1 MIKGLAFP
9 ATELRAERELASPSR
24 NLPRHSI
31 ALPGSG
37 DKADNCPKQIRGR
50 KECAGRGF
58 LEPKNAQVP
67 GLAGRH
73 LPAGGQRGVSR
84 RLRTDSFHGGCVFLL
99 CRICRRHP
107 AGLALPHQPHPVRS
121 RDIVSCSPRAGI
133 LLFRPDR
140 FRWTRADR
148 PRSRGLS
155 AAAKLYCLLCLSRT
169 RPGFPGDPAA
179 AGAAV
184 LRIGVCRHH
193 LPS

>member
-37 DKADNCPKQIRGR
+37 DKADNCPKQVRGR
-50 KECAGRGF
+50 KEFAGRGF

-84 RLRTDSFHGGCVFLL
+84 RLRTYSFHGGCVFLL
-99 CRICRRHP
+99 CRICRRHA
-107 AGLALPHQPHPVRS
+107 AGLALPLQPHPVCA
-121 RDIVSCSPRAGI
+121 RDFVSWPPRAGI
-133 LLFRPDR
+133 LFFGPDR
-140 FRWTRADR
+140 FRRTRADR

-155 AAAKLYCLLCLSRT
+155 AAAKLHCLLRLSRT
-169 RPGFPGDPAA
+169 RIGFPGHPPP
-179 AGAAV
+179 AGAVV
-184 LRIGVCRHH
+184 LRVGFCRHH